1 MIAYVDSSSILRYI
15 INRDASI
22 NHAFSAGRVGSSIL
36 LEIECRRVLHRY
48 RMNGDLSDSDYEACV
63 YLLDS
68 TLASITLAPMSPAI
82 EKVAMAAFPFAVTTL
97 DAIHLATALV
107 LRDREPDETILVFS
121 HDIGMNRCA
130 RVLGFG
136 VPLAADPFFPH

>member
-1 MIAYVDSSSILRYI
+1 MLAYLDSSTLIRYI
-15 INRDASI
+15 LLGEVSI
-22 NHAFSAGRVGSSIL
+22 NQAFKADLVCSSIL
-36 LEIECRRVLHRY
+36 LEVECRRVLHRY
-48 RMNGDLSDSDYEACV
+48 RFQGEVNDSALEAAN
-63 YLLDS
+63 YLLVS
-68 TLASITLAPMSPAI
+68 VLGSVRLSPISSRIMQRAMS
-82 EKVAMAAFPFAVTTL
+82 AFPLPVTTL